1 MWFKAMAWQGTLPE
15 KVSEPIFDFIQG
27 GKIDPIGVRFF
38 FDSGQAYYLNESSS
52 NFVVELCLNK
62 GC

>member
-27 GKIDPIGVRFF
+27 GKIDPIGVRVFF
-38 FDSGQAYYLNESSS
+38 LTVA
-52 NFVVELCLNK
+52 K
-62 GC
+62 HII